1 MLTLEQIKDLARA
14 GESEILEFKRS
25 TAEDKAAARAV
36 CAMLNH
42 RGGRVLFG
50 VTQGLHGG
58 VLGQDVGEQTI
69 ERVAQRLQGIE
80 PPAFP
85 SIDRVPAGKGREVV
99 VVSVSRGRN
108 PPYTY
113 AGRAYRRVGNTNER
127 LSQAAYNNL
136 LLENLHT
143 EQRWENQPAPDW
155 AVTDLDE
162 REIRF
167 VVEEAIRRGRLEE
180 PSTRNTTDLLRGL
193 GVLKDGVLLRAAV
206 VLFGNSERLSMEFPQ
221 CTLRIARFK
230 GISRTEFIDN
240 RQVHGNAFKLLS
252 SAEAFVRENNPIAGR
267 VAPGRMERIDEP
279 LYPPLAVREA
289 LANALCHREYA
300 IAGGSVAVGVYDD
313 RLEVTSS
320 GTLHFGL
327 TPESLFKP
335 HESLPWNPL
344 IARVFYRRGS
354 IEAWGRG
361 TLRMAEIAVES
372 KLPPPEIEDAGG
384 CVTVRFRPRRYV
396 PPGRV
401 HMNITERQRAILRML
416 NEAPG
421 GMPVR
426 EIAAKFAEEATI
438 RQVKLDL
445 GVLKVLKLA
454 DFAGRGR
461 GARWRRC

>member
-1 MLTLEQIKDLARA
+1 MTLEQIEDLARA
-14 GESEILEFKRS
+14 GESEILEFKKS
-25 TAEDKAAARAV
+25 TAEAETAARAV

-50 VTQGLHGG
+50 VTPGPNSK
-58 VLGQDVGEQTI
+58 VFGQEVGDRTI
-69 ERVAQRLQGIE
+69 EKLAQRLQGID

-85 SIDRVPAGKGREVV
+85 SIDRVPVGQGREVV
-99 VVSVSRGRN
+99 VVAVSSGRS

-113 AGRAYRRVGNTNER
+113 AGQAYRRVGNTNER
-127 LSQAAYNNL
+127 LSQAAYNSL

-143 EQRWENQPAPDW
+143 EQRWENQPVQDW
-155 AVTDLDE
+155 AVTDLEE
-162 REIRF
+162 REIRL
-167 VVEEAIRRGRLEE
+167 VVEEAIRRGRLDE
-180 PSTRNTTDLLRGL
+180 PSTRDPTDLLRGL
-193 GVLKDGVLLRAAV
+193 GVLKDGLLLRAAV
-206 VLFGNSERLSMEFPQ
+206 VLFGDNERLSMEFPQ

-230 GISRTEFIDN
+230 GVSRTEFIDN

-267 VAPGRMERIDEP
+267 VVPDSMERIDEP

-289 LANALCHREYA
+289 LANALCHRDYA
-300 IAGGSVAVGVYDD
+300 IGGGSVAVGIYDD

-327 TPESLFKP
+327 TPESLFEP

-361 TLRMAEIAVES
+361 TLRMAEIAAEAN
-372 KLPPPEIEDAGG
+372 LPPPEIEDAGG

-396 PPGRV
+396 PLGRIQRD
-401 HMNITERQRAILRML
+401 ITERQQAILRTL
-416 NEAPG
+416 NEAPDG
-421 GMPVR
+421 LPVR
-426 EIAAKFAEEATI
+426 EIAARFADEATI

-445 GVLKVLKLA
+445 GVLKVLELV
-454 DFAGRGR
+454 DFSGRGR

>member
-1 MLTLEQIKDLARA
+1 MTLEQIEDLVRA
-14 GESEILEFKRS
+14 GESEVLEFKRS
-25 TAEDKAAARAV
+25 TAEAETAVRTV

-50 VTQGLHGG
+50 VTPGPNRA
-58 VLGQDVGEQTI
+58 VLGQEVGDRTI
-69 ERVAQRLQGIE
+69 ENVAQRLQSIE

-85 SIDRVPAGKGREVV
+85 SIDRVPVGQGREVT
-99 VVSVSRGRN
+99 VVSVSSGRS

-113 AGRAYRRVGNTNER
+113 AGQAYRRVGNTNER
-127 LSQAAYNNL
+127 LSQAAYNSL
-136 LLENLHT
+136 LLENLHA
-143 EQRWENQPAPDW
+143 EQRWENQSAPGW
-155 AVTDLDE
+155 AVADLNE
-162 REIRF
+162 REIRL
-167 VVEEAIRRGRLEE
+167 VVEEAIRRGRLDE
-180 PSTRNTTDLLRGL
+180 PGTRDPTELLRGL
-193 GVLKDGVLLRAAV
+193 GVLKDGLLLRAAV
-206 VLFGNSERLSMEFPQ
+206 VLFGDSERLSMEFPQ

-230 GISRTEFIDN
+230 GTSRTEFIDN

-267 VAPGRMERIDEP
+267 VVPDRMDRVDEP

-300 IAGGSVAVGVYDD
+300 IAGGSVAVGIYDD

-327 TPESLFKP
+327 TPESLFQP
-335 HESLPWNPL
+335 HESLLWNPL
-344 IARVFYRRGS
+344 IARVFFRRGS

-361 TLRMAEIAVES
+361 TLRMAEIAAES

-396 PPGRV
+396 PPGRIQRD
-401 HMNITERQRAILRML
+401 ITVRQQEILRML
-416 NEAPG
+416 NEAPKG
-421 GMPVR
+421 LPLR
-426 EIAAKFAEEATI
+426 EIAAKFVDEAKI
-438 RQVKLDL
+438 RQVRLDL
-445 GVLKVLKLA
+445 NVLKVLELV
-454 DFAGRGR
+454 DSSGRGR

>member
-1 MLTLEQIKDLARA
+1 MTLEQIQDLVRA
-14 GESEILEFKRS
+14 GESEVLEFKRT
-25 TAEDKAAARAV
+25 TAETETAARTV

-42 RGGRVLFG
+42 RGGRLLFG
-50 VTQGLHGG
+50 VTPGPNGS
-58 VLGQDVGEQTI
+58 VLGQEVGDQTI
-69 ERVAQRLQGIE
+69 ETVAQRLRSIE

-85 SIDRVPAGKGREVV
+85 SVDRVPVRRGREVI
-99 VVSVSRGRN
+99 VVSVSSGRN

-113 AGRAYRRVGNTNER
+113 AGQAYRRVGNTNER
-127 LSQAAYNNL
+127 LSQAAYNSL
-136 LLENLHT
+136 LLENLHR
-143 EQRWENQPAPDW
+143 EQRWENQPVADW

-162 REIRF
+162 REIRL
-167 VVEEAIRRGRLEE
+167 VVEEAIRRGRLDE
-180 PSTRNTTDLLRGL
+180 PSTRDPTDLLRGL
-193 GVLKDGVLLRAAV
+193 GVLKNGLLLRAAA

-230 GISRTEFIDN
+230 GTSRTEFIDN
-240 RQVHGNAFKLLS
+240 RQVYGNAFKLLS
-252 SAEAFVRENNPIAGR
+252 SAEAFVRDNNPIASR
-267 VAPGRMERIDEP
+267 VVPNKMERIDEP

-320 GTLHFGL
+320 GTLHFGF
-327 TPESLFKP
+327 TPESLFEP

-361 TLRMAEIAVES
+361 TLRMAEIAAES
-372 KLPPPEIEDAGG
+372 HLPPPEIEDAGG
-384 CVTVRFRPRRYV
+384 CVTVRFRPRRYI

-401 HMNITERQRAILRML
+401 QRDITERQQAILRTL
-416 NEAPG
+416 DEAPEG
-421 GMPVR
+421 LPVR
-426 EIAAKFAEEATI
+426 EIAARFADKATI
-438 RQVKLDL
+438 RQVRWDL
-445 GVLKVLKLA
+445 GVLKVLDLV
-454 DFAGRGR
+454 DSSGRGR